1 MNVRYREVRLEKGL
15 TLEKAAGFLGKSK
28 QWLSEVER
36 GNIALSYEDSVVLA
50 KAYDGT
56 PDIFFHKKSKK
67 IRQNPRHDKIQ
78 PTQHKGR
85 INGQLAAL
93 IEALKQKCFTWKL
106 FPGNRL

>member
-56 PDIFFHKKSKK
+56 PDIFFIKSPKKLDK
-67 IRQNPRHDKIQ
+67 IRGTIKSNRHSIR
-78 PTQHKGR
+78 G
-85 INGQLAAL
+85 AL
-93 IEALKQKCFTWKL
+93 MA
-106 FPGNRL
+106 N